1 MAEPEKPLRVMA
13 DANILIA
20 GILFP
25 RWFHEFLRHALKGD
39 FKLVLSAQTI
49 REARERM
56 ARGTPL
62 QQQALE
68 QFLADCDYEEVPDPS
83 REEVEKNAGLVR
95 DPKDIPIALAAIN
108 AEEDYLVT
116 NDKDLTAKDETTATL
131 RKRVQPI
138 IVGRF
143 LREVMGWE
151 SEELERIR
159 KRTRAPPTSWKG
171 HRIPVRCG
179 FTCEM
184 NQVRARTSSRSPGL
198 RLLYV
203 GVALTLVNIW
213 VYLK

>member
-1 MAEPEKPLRVMA
+1 MAEGNPLRVMA

-20 GILFP
+20 GIFFP

-39 FKLVLSAQTI
+39 FKLVLSAQVI

-56 ARGTPL
+56 ARGTPA

-68 QFLADCDYEEVPDPS
+68 QFLADCDYEAVPDPS
-83 REEVEKNAGLVR
+83 RKEVQENASLVR

-108 AEEDYLVT
+108 AGVDYLVT

-131 RKRVQPI
+131 REKIHPI

-159 KRTRAPPTSWKG
+159 RRNWSDL
-171 HRIPVRCG
+171 
-179 FTCEM
+179 
-184 NQVRARTSSRSPGL
+184 SPS
-198 RLLYV
+198 
-203 GVALTLVNIW
+203 
-213 VYLK
+213 

>member
-25 RWFHEFLRHALKGD
+25 RWFHEFLRHALKED

-56 ARGTPL
+56 AGGTPV

-68 QFLADCDYEEVPDPS
+68 QFLADCHYEEVPDPS
-83 REEVEKNAGLVR
+83 REEVERNADLVR

-108 AEEDYLVT
+108 AGVDYLVT
-116 NDKDLTAKDETTATL
+116 NDKDLTAEDETTAAL
-131 RKRVQPI
+131 RKRIQPL

-151 SEELERIR
+151 SDELERIR
-159 KRTRAPPTSWKG
+159 KRNWSDLP
-171 HRIPVRCG
+171 
-179 FTCEM
+179 
-184 NQVRARTSSRSPGL
+184 SSQS
-198 RLLYV
+198 
-203 GVALTLVNIW
+203 
-213 VYLK
+213 

>member
-1 MAEPEKPLRVMA
+1 MA
-13 DANILIA
+13 DANVLIA

-39 FKLVLSAQTI
+39 FKLVLSTQTI

-56 ARGTPL
+56 AWGTPT

-68 QFLADCDYEEVPDPS
+68 QFLADCDYEVVPDPS
-83 REEVEKNAGLVR
+83 QKQVQENAGLVR

-108 AEEDYLVT
+108 ARVDYLVT
-116 NDKDLTAKDETTATL
+116 NDKDLTAQDETTAAL
-131 RKRVQPI
+131 RGKIQPI

-159 KRTRAPPTSWKG
+159 KRNWSD
-171 HRIPVRCG
+171 
-179 FTCEM
+179 
-184 NQVRARTSSRSPGL
+184 
-198 RLLYV
+198 
-203 GVALTLVNIW
+203 LVPS
-213 VYLK
+213 